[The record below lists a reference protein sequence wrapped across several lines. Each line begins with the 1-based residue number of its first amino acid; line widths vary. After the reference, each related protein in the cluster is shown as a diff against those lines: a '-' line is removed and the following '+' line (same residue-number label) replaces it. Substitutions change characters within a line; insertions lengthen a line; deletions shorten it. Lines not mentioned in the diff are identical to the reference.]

1 MTSVLQEKQFKREA
15 AQKFSAGEI
24 LKGDFTETGD
34 GALAMS
40 IAGRPVR
47 RVNMLATVV
56 DKDSSESQSY
66 KSLVVDDGTAQIRLR
81 LFDTDAPLFEKLEVG
96 DFAIIIGKPR
106 LYGSE
111 VYITPEILKPLN
123 NMKWAEA
130 RKLELVLQ
138 RGRTVA
144 SKANNGEAAAEEEE
158 LTDAVG
164 KDKLQVYKIVKEL
177 DAGRVADLSDVAIKS
192 GIGNA
197 EQVIKDMLKNG
208 DLFEVLPGRLKVL
221 E

>member
-1 MTSVLQEKQFKREA
+1 MLQEKQFKREA
-15 AQKFSAGEI
+15 AKKFSAGEI
-24 LKGDFTETGD
+24 LKGEFIETRE
-34 GALAMS
+34 GAIAMS
-40 IAGRPVR
+40 IAGMPVR
-47 RVNMLATVV
+47 RVNMLAVVV
-56 DKDSSESQSY
+56 DKDSSQSY

-144 SKANNGEAAAEEEE
+144 SKANNGEAAAAEEE

-177 DAGRVADLSDVAIKS
+177 DTGRGADLSEVAIKS
-192 GIGNA
+192 GLGNA
-197 EQVIKDMLKNG
+197 ELVIRDMLKNG